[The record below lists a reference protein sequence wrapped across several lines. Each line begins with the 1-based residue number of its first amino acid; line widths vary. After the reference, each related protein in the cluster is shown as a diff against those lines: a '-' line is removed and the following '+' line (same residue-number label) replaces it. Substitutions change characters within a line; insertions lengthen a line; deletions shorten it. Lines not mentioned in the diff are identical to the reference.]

1 MTESEGLYARLVQKW
16 PLLPGRAQNALAA
29 IQSAISHHISETA
42 GREMEAGGIRP
53 MALDLLLNTWVGLLH
68 CYVANGRLWAP
79 EGSVLKRYE
88 PALLDDLLMLVKN

>member
-1 MTESEGLYARLVQKW
+1 LTESEGLYARVVQKW
-16 PLLPGRAQNALAA
+16 PLLPGRALNALVA

-68 CYVANGRLWAP
+68 CYVANGPFGRPRARRSSGMGPRFWTT
-79 EGSVLKRYE
+79 SSCS
-88 PALLDDLLMLVKN
+88 